1 MQKTLGLVL
10 AASCSAALVVAP
22 PAVAEDAA
30 SVSQERCVALRTAVQ
45 DATDALRSAEARDRE
60 AQQAL
65 DAAQRDVDAAEQER
79 TASAN
84 LVKDAQR
91 ALDSATQDRDAA
103 QTAVPGGVTVD
114 SAEAAL
120 TQAKA
125 RAEEAR
131 AALEA
136 SKVEARAQFDRGSL
150 GFFEAMGAND
160 AVAELHT
167 DYRYDEEDEVTGQ
180 TGYRIA
186 DDTRIGAKGDATH
199 LDNMKAAIEWLPE
212 ANELRQR
219 EGRDALP
226 VSDFLMA
233 QAQVNINWS
242 QQLPRGHSHNG
253 WDNLS
258 WNAEDPFDGWFHEE
272 RPKYFEAKEQ
282 GRDPFAAGAGHYM
295 ALVNPQMRA
304 TGFAVNTEEF
314 LYHGFTW
321 RVAHAQTFAHLTVEG
336 PTYSVEE
343 YTERFNAYYDEL
355 VLAVEQGDARKREA
369 LEQREAAVA
378 QAEDTL
384 AAARALR
391 AAEQAVAKR
400 AQELEAAKQEQS
412 ARQAA
417 ADEALAAAKRSL
429 GEATQAAEAAQVAVK
444 EARANA
450 AEATAEYEPVKGE
463 CAPVAGEPKEG
474 SSTGGIIA
482 AVVLG
487 LLAVVGI
494 AVASNPALLNM
505 F

>member
-1 MQKTLGLVL
+1 MLV
-10 AASCSAALVVAP
+10 S
-22 PAVAEDAA
+22 
-30 SVSQERCVALRTAVQ
+30 AVQ
-45 DATDALRSAEARDRE
+45 DANSALRSAESSERE

-65 DAAQRDVDAAEQER
+65 DAAKRAVDAAAQER
-79 TASAN
+79 EASAN

-91 ALDSATQDRDAA
+91 ALDSAAKDRDAA
-103 QTAVPGGVTVD
+103 RAAVPEGVTVET
-114 SAEAAL
+114 AEEAL
-120 TQAKA
+120 EQAKD
-125 RAEEAR
+125 RAGEAR

-136 SKVEARAQFDRGSL
+136 SKDEARAQFDRGSL
-150 GFFEAMGAND
+150 GFFEAMGADD

-186 DDTRIGAKGDATH
+186 DDTRIGAANDATH

-212 ANELRQR
+212 ANELRVS

-226 VSDFLMA
+226 VTDALMA

-242 QQLPRGHSHNG
+242 QQLPRGHSGNG

-258 WNAEDPFDGWFHEE
+258 WNAENPFDGWFHEE
-272 RPKYFEAKEQ
+272 RPKYFEAKDQ
-282 GRDPFAAGAGHYM
+282 GQDPFAAGAGHYM

-355 VLAVEQGDARKREA
+355 VRAVEQGDARKREA
-369 LEQREAAVA
+369 LEQREADVTGA
-378 QAEDTL
+378 QETL
-384 AAARALR
+384 EAARALR
-391 AAEQAVAKR
+391 AAEDTVAQRTQALA
-400 AQELEAAKQEQS
+400 AAKDTQS

-417 ADEALAAAKRSL
+417 AEEAMAAAKQQL
-429 GEATQAAEAAQVAVK
+429 GEAEHALETAQAAVG

-450 AEATAEYEPVKGE
+450 DAAATEYEPVKAE
-463 CAPVAGEPKEG
+463 CAPSTSGATREDNSG

-487 LLAVVGI
+487 LLAVAGI
-494 AVASNPALLNM
+494 VVATNPGLLNM